1 MKKCVQIITA
11 FALLFVL
18 VSCKNK
24 NENNVTEIESIQ
36 NPVDISE
43 TEDEAVADNG
53 IDEEFLSTP
62 LPENKIKYI
71 PFRYNGKYGLL
82 GEQMDVRLEPSFDEV
97 GVFDYAVT
105 AATQYL
111 EDYNGHDLY
120 RYDYTLFDRNL
131 NVLEEDTAASY
142 VSEKYWG
149 YDSPYTSYLINVIDG
164 TRIDLP
170 KEISFNG
177 SNTEQEKYYSAKS
190 YYLNKDLTK
199 TTFGKKMSEVF
210 PFREG
215 KALVYGYDDVFEP
228 YFTVINED
236 GEKLFDGIWDASMYY
251 SEGLLPVF
259 LDNGVTDDGIPIIT
273 SGVINE
279 SGEMIFKCS
288 FYSDNSGGKIHPRI
302 EYMFKDGVCVAKIY
316 ERDNVY
322 LWKIID
328 KKGNFTKLPEN
339 IEPLKDYYPTFKEG
353 YLALKSKDKENA
365 KYIFINKNAEQVFG
379 VTFDY
384 ADDFVNGYAVV
395 VYKGEDAVLDTQGNV
410 YLSKDLL
417 NGNKKPFVNL
427 LEVPSIFDDFWGS
440 FSDTP
445 TENGIKAFGNIEEK
459 NTSDDKDSYAARSG
473 YEAVVNVVG
482 EYGSVEYWR
491 KGGDLRFQLFS
502 LEKHTDFHPLS
513 VFIGKNYDS
522 VLAAYPVDSSY
533 VLSGNELIYN
543 SSNNEFFITF
553 ELSDGIIDRIV
564 LGRNL

>member
-11 FALLFVL
+11 FAFIFVL

-43 TEDEAVADNG
+43 TEDEAVADNE
-53 IDEEFLSTP
+53 IDEDFLSTP

-71 PFRYNGKYGLL
+71 PFKYNGKYGLL
-82 GEQMDVRLEPSFDEV
+82 GEQMDVRLEPSFDAI
-97 GVFDYAVT
+97 GVYDYAVMT
-105 AATQYL
+105 DNKSL
-111 EDYNGHDLY
+111 EDYNGHDIY
-120 RYDYTLFDRNL
+120 RHNHTLFDRNL
-131 NVLEEDTAASY
+131 NILEENTTASSM
-142 VSEKYWG
+142 SEKYWG
-149 YDSPYTSYLINVIDG
+149 DSSPFSSYLINLISG
-164 TRIDLP
+164 KKIILP
-170 KEISFNG
+170 KGIYFGGN
-177 SNTEQEKYYSAKS
+177 NTEKEKYYAAKS
-190 YYLNKDLTK
+190 YYLDKTLTK

-210 PFREG
+210 PFRDG
-215 KALVYGYDDVFEP
+215 KALVYGYDDVYEP

-236 GEKLFDGIWDASMYY
+236 GEKVVDGIWDASMYY
-251 SEGLLPVF
+251 SEGLLPVL
-259 LDNGVTDDGIPIIT
+259 LDNGEKDGIPVVI

-279 SGEMIFKCS
+279 TGELMFKCN
-288 FYSDNSGGKIHPRI
+288 FYWDNSGGKISPRI
-302 EYMFKDGVCVAKIY
+302 NYMFKDGVCVAKIY

-328 KKGNFTKLPEN
+328 KKGNFTKLPEDF
-339 IEPLKDYYPTFKEG
+339 EPLKDYYPTFKEG

-395 VYKGEDAVLDTQGNV
+395 VYDREDAVLDTQGNV
-410 YLSKDLL
+410 YLIKELL
-417 NGNKKPFVNL
+417 NGNKQPFVNL

-445 TENGIKAFGNIEEK
+445 TENGIKAFGDIEEK

-491 KGGDLRFQLFS
+491 KGGDLRFQLLS
-502 LEKHTDFHPLS
+502 LEKNTDFHPLS
-513 VFIGKNYDS
+513 SFIGKDYES
-522 VLAAYPVDSSY
+522 VLNAYPADSIY
-533 VLSGNELIYN
+533 ELNEHELSFN
-543 SSNNEFFITF
+543 STNYEFFITF
-553 ELSDGIIDRIV
+553 DLSDGIINEIF

>member
-1 MKKCVQIITA
+1 MIKTFKWHSVSLCFMIILP
-11 FALLFVL
+11 FF
-18 VSCKNK
+18 SCKNK
-24 NENNVTEIESIQ
+24 ETVTLVTSNSAGGTDVI
-36 NPVDISE
+36 
-43 TEDEAVADNG
+43 VAD
-53 IDEEFLSTP
+53 IDRDEMIETDSASKKTDEEFFSTP
-62 LPENKIKYI
+62 LPAMTVRYV

-82 GEQMDVRLEPSFDEV
+82 DEKLDIKHEPAFDEV

-105 AATQYL
+105 AATKYL
-111 EDYNGHDLY
+111 EENNGHELY

-131 NVLEEDTAASY
+131 DVLEEDTAATY

-302 EYMFKDGVCVAKIY
+302 EYMFKDGVCVAKIF
-316 ERDNVY
+316 EKRATY
-322 LWKIID
+322 LWNILDKEGNYTKI
-328 KKGNFTKLPEN
+328 PESF
-339 IEPLKDYYPTFKEG
+339 EPLTDVYPVFKDG
-353 YLALKSKDKENA
+353 YLALKSADKEDE

-395 VYKGEDAVLDTQGNV
+395 VYKGEDAVLDKQGNV

-417 NGNKKPFVNL
+417 EGNKEPFVN
-427 LEVPSIFDDFWGS
+427 VM
-440 FSDTP
+440 
-445 TENGIKAFGNIEEK
+445 EE
-459 NTSDDKDSYAARSG
+459 
-473 YEAVVNVVG
+473 
-482 EYGSVEYWR
+482 
-491 KGGDLRFQLFS
+491 
-502 LEKHTDFHPLS
+502 
-513 VFIGKNYDS
+513 
-522 VLAAYPVDSSY
+522 
-533 VLSGNELIYN
+533 
-543 SSNNEFFITF
+543 
-553 ELSDGIIDRIV
+553 
-564 LGRNL
+564 